1 MSVIEKGSGA
11 RTSASLPRTRKRA
24 DRWRGW
30 ALAVPVTI
38 FALLFFVGPFASVIQ
53 SALRTPEVSVTI
65 DNFTRAFTNP
75 VFWRSTGNTLV
86 TAGWAVLTTATIA
99 LPFAYGLVMRP
110 RGRQLMLSL
119 LFAPLVING
128 VVRIYGLQATLNLIN
143 STLVDWGWISSP
155 LPLNYSVLGIV
166 IGFTVFMFPIMA
178 ISVYASMSR
187 LDRSLIAA
195 AKTLGANRVR
205 VFTSVVLP
213 TAVPGLVAGGILVFA
228 GAAGSFIL
236 PAMMGGGRI
245 LTLPQLV
252 YNGISTDVSWGYAS
266 ALAIILVLVVAPFLF
281 IASTKQQGSRSTR

>member
-1 MSVIEKGSGA
+1 MSIMQTGSGA
-11 RTSASLPRTRKRA
+11 LTSAPLPQARKRQE
-24 DRWRGW
+24 RWRGW
-30 ALAVPVTI
+30 MLAIPLAV
-38 FALLFFVGPFASVIQ
+38 FALLFFVGPFVSVVQ
-53 SALRTPEVSVTI
+53 AALRTPEVAVTV
-65 DNFTRAFTNP
+65 DNFVRAFTNT
-75 VFWRSTGNTLV
+75 VFWRSTGNTLM
-86 TAGWAVLTTATIA
+86 TAASAVLTTAAIA

-110 RGRQLMLSL
+110 RGRQVMLSL

-143 STLVDWGWISSP
+143 STLIDWGWISAP
-155 LPLNYSVLGIV
+155 LPLNYSILGIV

-187 LDRSLIAA
+187 LDQSLIAA

-205 VFTSVVLP
+205 VFVSVVLP
-213 TAVPGLVAGGILVFA
+213 TAIPGLVSGGILVFA

-252 YNGISTDVSWGYAS
+252 YNGISTDVDWGYAS
-266 ALAIILVLVVAPFLF
+266 ALAIILVIVVAPFLF
-281 IASTKQQGSRSTR
+281 MASTKQQGSRSTR

>member
-1 MSVIEKGSGA
+1 MSVIQKGSGA
-11 RTSASLPRTRKRA
+11 STSAPLPTIRKRRE
-24 DRWRGW
+24 RWRGW
-30 ALAVPVTI
+30 ALAVPLAI

-53 SALRTPEVSVTI
+53 AALRTPEAVVTI
-65 DNFTRAFTNP
+65 DNFARALTNP

-86 TAGWAVLTTATIA
+86 TAGWAVLTTAVIA

-110 RGRQLMLSL
+110 RGRQIMLSL

-143 STLVDWGWISSP
+143 STLIDWGWIASP

-187 LDRSLIAA
+187 LDQSLIAA

>member
-1 MSVIEKGSGA
+1 MSIIQKGSGA
-11 RTSASLPRTRKRA
+11 ITFAPLPRTRKRR

-30 ALAVPVTI
+30 ALALPLAI

-53 SALRTPEVSVTI
+53 AALGTPEVAVTI
-65 DNFTRAFTNP
+65 DNFTRAFSNP

-110 RGRQLMLSL
+110 RGRQVMLSL

-143 STLVDWGWISSP
+143 STLIDWGWISSP

-187 LDRSLIAA
+187 LDQSLIAA
-195 AKTLGANRVR
+195 AKTLGANRIR

-266 ALAIILVLVVAPFLF
+266 ALAIILVLVIAPFLF

>member
-1 MSVIEKGSGA
+1 M
-11 RTSASLPRTRKRA
+11 
-24 DRWRGW
+24 
-30 ALAVPVTI
+30 
-38 FALLFFVGPFASVIQ
+38 
-53 SALRTPEVSVTI
+53 
-65 DNFTRAFTNP
+65 
-75 VFWRSTGNTLV
+75 
-86 TAGWAVLTTATIA
+86 
-99 LPFAYGLVMRP
+99 
-110 RGRQLMLSL
+110 
-119 LFAPLVING
+119 
-128 VVRIYGLQATLNLIN
+128 
-143 STLVDWGWISSP
+143 
-155 LPLNYSVLGIV
+155 

-187 LDRSLIAA
+187 LDQSLIAA
-195 AKTLGANRVR
+195 AKTLGANRIR

-266 ALAIILVLVVAPFLF
+266 ALAIILVLVIAPFLF